1 MTSVVCIKFM
11 FCKYREY
18 REFTKERIYKGNFIL
33 FIDSSI
39 CLKDTAYRYI
49 FLSWGSNKE
58 K

>member
-1 MTSVVCIKFM
+1 M

-33 FIDSSI
+33 FIDLSVSKMQ
-39 CLKDTAYRYI
+39 LTATF

>member
-11 FCKYREY
+11 FCKY